1 MKRLHTMLIT
11 VVPDIARYAQES
23 GVDTLF
29 IDMETRGKAER
40 QGHLDTHKSAHTYAD
55 VARIAAVLTK
65 AELLVRINPPWE
77 GTSAEVDAAIDAG
90 AQRLMLPMF
99 RHIAEVD
106 IFKRDVAGRV
116 PVTLLVETAA
126 SLARLPLILP
136 LLEPEDRVHFGL
148 NDLCLDMKLDFLFE
162 VLGGR
167 LLDGP
172 ASFCREAGVPFGIG
186 GVGCIGQGLV
196 PAEWILSEHVRLGS
210 EWVILSRAFHGGAE
224 TLSALLARLD
234 LANELNAM
242 QRCYQQLAMTAPNVL
257 SANQASL
264 ALRAAAVNGK
274 HQQPRVA

>member
-1 MKRLHTMLIT
+1 MHTMLIT
-11 VVPDIARYAQES
+11 VVPEIALHAQAC

-55 VARIAAVLTK
+55 VARISAVLTT
-65 AELLVRINPPWE
+65 AEVMVRINPPWE

-99 RHIAEVD
+99 RSVAEVVD
-106 IFKRDVAGRV
+106 FKRAVAGRV

-126 SLARLPLILP
+126 SLARLPVILP
-136 LLEPEDRVHFGL
+136 LLDGEDRVHFGL
-148 NDLCLDMKLDFLFE
+148 NDLCIDMHLDFLFE

-172 ASFCREAGVPFGIG
+172 AALCREAGVIFGIG
-186 GVGCIGQGLV
+186 GVGSIGQGTV
-196 PAEWILSEHVRLGS
+196 PAEWIISEHARLGS

-224 TLSALLARLD
+224 SLAVLTSRLD
-234 LANELNAM
+234 LSAELNAL
-242 QRCYQQLAMTAPNVL
+242 QRCYQEFTLTVPSVL
-257 SANQASL
+257 EANQANL
-264 ALRAAAVNGK
+264 ALRAAAVNI
-274 HQQPRVA
+274 QPQKVA